1 MDGWMDGWIDG
12 WMDTVDGWLGITRYT
27 TRTLHGSYLSIYLS
41 KVKNAVEQSYQCLGI
56 TCIEVGGL
64 WNPNNGT
71 GAYRTSASPCVDS
84 ASTFSRRPR
93 HTTGPHRTPAG

>member
-1 MDGWMDGWIDG
+1 MDRLIDG
-12 WMDTVDGWLGITRYT
+12 WMDSGGWVSRATRLARYT
-27 TRTLHGSYLSIYLS
+27 VPIYLS

-84 ASTFSRRPR
+84 QQSQV
-93 HTTGPHRTPAG
+93 